1 MAGFSHPK
9 VVASLQ
15 PPEGQP
21 LPEPAVCLSLSP
33 VPPGFTD
40 CPLHAMDR
48 RCSAGPTPSHG
59 LAWPSRRLGNSGY
72 ISLGIH
78 LFPRGKLL
86 CDTCAGTLG
95 EGEEEASCDTEGL
108 RMTRRMTSE
117 PPPLSQPGDAGG
129 WHTTLALLT
138 WGARAGL
145 NLMGTW
151 DLFPS
156 TSPQGSV
163 PVPGTWFLLR
173 PQRRRPRLQG
183 GKRRCLDFTA
193 KTQGKAN
200 SGNGRMC
207 PSILKCPSP
216 LKEMICY
223 PEVCAWLRVLTEALE
238 NFKTF
243 F

>member
-1 MAGFSHPK
+1 MGHRLAEKGPAGAKDGSARERMSPCGKNRQVCGRMAGFSHPK

-48 RCSAGPTPSHG
+48 RCGAGPTPSHG

-129 WHTTLALLT
+129 
-138 WGARAGL
+138 
-145 NLMGTW
+145 
-151 DLFPS
+151 
-156 TSPQGSV
+156 
-163 PVPGTWFLLR
+163 
-173 PQRRRPRLQG
+173 
-183 GKRRCLDFTA
+183 
-193 KTQGKAN
+193 
-200 SGNGRMC
+200 
-207 PSILKCPSP
+207 
-216 LKEMICY
+216 
-223 PEVCAWLRVLTEALE
+223 
-238 NFKTF
+238 
-243 F
+243 